1 METMK
6 TFRFY
11 IGASLAALLLAAS
24 LPLRGQDAN
33 RNYVRTETW
42 LDKGGQHKL
51 VTVEYHDGLGRP
63 SLSASDEGNP
73 SGNFN
78 YVFTEYDGMGRVSR
92 RWLPS
97 EGGATPDYKAPV
109 EAAGLAANTYGDGK
123 AFSAFSYDGLG
134 RQAFASTPGEAWAG
148 KGTATRRGCNG
159 ENEVKRY
166 EAPLGKASLVKAGY
180 YAARTLRWEE
190 TEDADGRTLRTY
202 RDNFGRTV
210 LERRGGSNDTYYVYN
225 LLGQLRYVL
234 SPQYQQSGYK
244 DLYAYEYRYD
254 SRGNVA
260 KKILPGCG
268 AEQYWHDSTDR
279 MVYMQDARLRERGL
293 FRFFIYD
300 QLGRLA
306 LQGTCT
312 ACQRSGDSGPANR
325 AEYREG
331 QAGFCGTGYV
341 RTEGGDIENPQL
353 EIAHYYDRYTFTE
366 LGSTVEGFGKNFGAA
381 FPDGLAATGKETGAL
396 MLSSDGT
403 KILEAYLYDEKGR
416 LKSTFTAVDG
426 KVCCTQTVSR
436 NYAGQVSSTFCR
448 DMSPSG
454 ETLLSAYLTYPRDS
468 QTGLLSGMYLDA
480 YSGSE
485 DEERYSLF
493 SYGYDHL
500 GRQTKE
506 VAGLSTGARPGTV
519 SRSYD
524 LHGWTTR
531 ISGRGFT
538 QSLHYA
544 DGYGTPC
551 YNGNVSSMTWTA
563 NDRPGL
569 TRGYKFTYD
578 HLDRLTKAQYGEGAQ
593 IAAHPG
599 RYTEEVLRYTEN
611 GAIRRYQRHGL
622 KADSVY
628 GKIDN
633 LNITLDGNRLK
644 NVTDDALP
652 LYAEGSFDFVDGA
665 AEAEEYAYD
674 GCGAL
679 VMDLNRGITNI
690 EYDNLGHLKEIR
702 FANKEYILYVYD
714 PLGRKWQVRH
724 SFDRDDEEDPGQGG
738 IDISDVFVMGPVT
751 SYGPGGTVYV
761 DGALD
766 RFLFPGGYATPEEGG
781 GLRMHYYTCDHQGNI
796 RVVMGEDGS
805 LEQVTHYYPF
815 GGIYGDAGLNAEFQ
829 PYKYNGKE
837 LDRMHGLDWYDYG
850 ARQYDAAGVPMFTTI
865 DPMAEKYYHLSPY
878 AYCANNPVK
887 YIDKEGKI
895 FETVWD
901 VANVMV
907 GVYSF
912 SDNISQGNFG
922 AAFVDGVGILADA
935 IATALPILPGG
946 AGAAIQSARLADKAT
961 DAVNAA
967 DKTNDVLKA
976 MQRGRESEARILKEM
991 GEVKNTQK
999 YPATLNNGE
1008 RINVIPDAVT
1018 DDRIIEI
1025 KDTKVV
1031 NFTKQIQGEIG
1042 VANELEKKFQ
1052 LIIGENTH
1060 ISSSF
1065 DKMIKNNEI
1074 EIIRRKDLGP
1084 Q

>member
-166 EAPLGKASLVKAGY
+166 EAPLGKESLVKAGW
-180 YAARTLRWEE
+180 YAAKTLRWEE
-190 TEDADGRTLRTY
+190 TEDADGHTLRVY
-202 RDNFGRTV
+202 RDRFGRTV

-234 SPQYQQSGYK
+234 SPQYQESGYK
-244 DLYAYEYRYD
+244 DLYACEYRYD

-260 KKILPGCG
+260 KKILPGCE
-268 AEQYWHDSTDR
+268 AEQYWHDSTNR
-279 MVYMQDARLRERGL
+279 LVYMQDARLRERGL
-293 FRFFIYD
+293 YRFFIYD
-300 QLGRLA
+300 HLGRLA
-306 LQGTCT
+306 VQGTCT
-312 ACQRSGDSGPANR
+312 GCQRSGDSGPLNR

-331 QAGFCGTGYV
+331 QAGICGTGYV

-366 LGSTVEGFGKNFGAA
+366 LGGTVEGFERNFGTA
-381 FPDGLAATGKETGAL
+381 FPDGLAAMGKETGAL
-396 MLSSDGT
+396 MLASDGT
-403 KILEAYLYDEKGR
+403 KILEAYRYDEKGR
-416 LKSTFTAVDG
+416 LKNTFTAVDG
-426 KVCCTQTVSR
+426 KVCCTQMVSR
-436 NYAGQVSSTFCR
+436 NYAGQVSSTLCR
-448 DMSPSG
+448 ENAPDG
-454 ETLLSAYLTYPRDS
+454 ETLLSATLRQPRDPA
-468 QTGLLSGMYLDA
+468 TGLPSSLWLDA
-480 YSGSE
+480 YSGNE
-485 DEERYSLF
+485 DEENYALF
-493 SYGYDHL
+493 TSYGYDHL

-506 VAGLSTGARPGTV
+506 VAGLSTGARGGTA
-519 SRSYD
+519 SRAYD
-524 LHGWTTR
+524 LHGWVTR

-544 DGYGTPC
+544 DGHGAPC
-551 YNGNVSSMTWTA
+551 YNGNVSSMAWTA
-563 NDRPGL
+563 GDRPGL

-578 HLDRLTKAQYGEGAQ
+578 HLDRLTKAEYGEGAQ
-593 IAAHPG
+593 MAAHPG

-644 NVTDDALP
+644 SVTDDALP

-679 VMDLNRGITNI
+679 TMDLNRGIANI
-690 EYDNLGHLKEIR
+690 EYDNLGHLRRITYDDMLWTE
-702 FANKEYILYVYD
+702 YVYD
-714 PLGRKWQVRH
+714 PLGRKWAVSH
-724 SFDRDDEEDPGQGG
+724 TADKDEVAVPEYGGG
-738 IDISDVFVMGPVT
+738 IDDPLGTDIW
-751 SYGPGGTVYV
+751 YGPGGTVYV